1 MNATFLLLFGAVAG
15 LLVLLAWALRN
26 PKGGVPLSKNLA
38 SLEDAG
44 RPHATYFPVIRQ
56 AMSQQDFVF
65 LEAHAPVRLVRR
77 AHKDRQRI
85 TMLYLVELRADFLR
99 LLRLVRVI
107 AVLSPEVAA
116 AHEFERLLLSV
127 RFGLQYRMVLLG
139 LYAGL
144 LLMPQ
149 LRGLSEMVSDLAL
162 RMESAMKE
170 LGERA
175 ALAAALASTL
185 NRRGRDMV

>member
-1 MNATFLLLFGAVAG
+1 VNATFLLLFGAVAG
-15 LLVLLAWALRN
+15 LLVLLAWALRK

-38 SLEDAG
+38 LLEDAG

-65 LEAHAPVRLVRR
+65 LAAHAPVRLVRR

-85 TMLYLVELRADFLR
+85 AMLYLVELRSDFLR

-162 RMESAMKE
+162 RMELAMKE

>member
-1 MNATFLLLFGAVAG
+1 VNATFLLLFGAVAG
-15 LLVLLAWALRN
+15 LLVLLAWALRK
-26 PKGGVPLSKNLA
+26 PKGSVPLSKNLA

-85 TMLYLVELRADFLR
+85 AMLYLVELRADFLR
-99 LLRLVRVI
+99 LLRLARVI

-116 AHEFERLLLSV
+116 AHEFQRLLLSV
-127 RFGLQYRMVLLG
+127 RFAWQYRMVLLG

-149 LRGLSEMVSDLAL
+149 LRGLSEMVSVA
-162 RMESAMKE
+162 
-170 LGERA
+170 
-175 ALAAALASTL
+175 
-185 NRRGRDMV
+185 